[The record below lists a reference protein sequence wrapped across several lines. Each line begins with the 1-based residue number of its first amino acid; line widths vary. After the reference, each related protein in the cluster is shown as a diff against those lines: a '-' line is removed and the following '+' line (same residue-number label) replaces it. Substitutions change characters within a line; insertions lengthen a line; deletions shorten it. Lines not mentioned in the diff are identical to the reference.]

1 MRNEDSYNICDIG
14 IDLDAFALILIS
26 LFINDYDYTPSSISD
41 NSVQSHSLQRK
52 PLYKLLE

>member
-26 LFINDYDYTPSSISD
+26 LFIKDYDYASSGISD
-41 NSVQSHSLQRK
+41 NSVQSRSLQRK
-52 PLYKLLE
+52 QLYKLLE